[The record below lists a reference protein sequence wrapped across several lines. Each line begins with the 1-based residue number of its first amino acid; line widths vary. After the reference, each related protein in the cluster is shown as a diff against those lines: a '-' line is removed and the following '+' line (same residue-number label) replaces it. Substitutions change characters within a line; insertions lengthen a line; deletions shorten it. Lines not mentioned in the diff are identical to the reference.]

1 MVTPVH
7 TTTNALRQKEK
18 LARIPVPTS
27 PIENLGELG
36 DLRLRLSQILPS
48 SLELDEVLA
57 IFFRH
62 IQEAVSVDGLSY
74 HSSGEDKTL
83 QLGKASV
90 HHCDYRLNV
99 QQEYLGEIIFQRSK
113 RFDESELASLEALLG
128 CLIYPIR
135 NALRYQQVVRT
146 AMHDPLTNTGNR
158 IALDNML
165 HRELRMAHRYGHDL
179 SLLMIDIDHFKLV
192 NDTHGHVVGDQV
204 LKEIAQAIQSVS
216 RQTDMT
222 FRYGG
227 EEFVVI
233 LSKTDNEGAKIIA
246 ERVRYF
252 IEIMKMSTGQQP
264 VNATVSIGIGTLQP
278 GEHSR
283 DFFERTDQALYAA
296 KDQGRNTCVSSVPP
310 VSANDED

>member
-27 PIENLGELG
+27 PVENLGELG

-128 CLIYPIR
+128 CLIYPVR

-179 SLLMIDIDHFKLV
+179 SLLMIDIDHFKHV
-192 NDTHGHVVGDQV
+192 NDTHGHIVGDQV

-227 EEFVVI
+227 EEFVVVLPDTQGI
-233 LSKTDNEGAKIIA
+233 NHMADNCRKAIKALNIPHVCSSIA
-246 ERVRYF
+246 DEVT
-252 IEIMKMSTGQQP
+252 I
-264 VNATVSIGIGTLQP
+264 SIGCSTLVPSPDFSVNHLIGLA
-278 GEHSR
+278 
-283 DFFERTDQALYAA
+283 DKALYQA
-296 KDQGRNTCVSSVPP
+296 KHEGRNRVNSAECVSS
-310 VSANDED
+310 